1 MNKCAISKLD
11 FINCWSSLKIR
22 LFYERIAI
30 LQNLLTECVEVVC
43 ADLPS
48 TTHWTDAGGLELAV
62 SHLKWRLSLTLAS
75 LGPSIVTL
83 SGATEKKRKF
93 KNCTMELN
101 KFWSKDISK
110 DEIRRADCL
119 FVMLAKLVSFS

>member
-83 SGATEKKRKF
+83 SGATEKKEEKMYNGI
-93 KNCTMELN
+93 K
-101 KFWSKDISK
+101 
-110 DEIRRADCL
+110 
-119 FVMLAKLVSFS
+119 